1 MNEKYMNMAI
11 KQAIKAFKKK
21 EVPVG
26 AVIVHNN
33 KIIAKACNDR
43 QNKKS
48 VIGHAEI
55 NAILKASKRLGDWR
69 LNECDLY
76 VTLKPCA
83 MCESIIK
90 ESRIKSVYYIL
101 EKPLQKKQYDNTS
114 FKRTSVRYDYENLL
128 SNFFKNKR

>member
-43 QNKKS
+43 QNKHS

-55 NAILKASKRLGDWR
+55 KAILKAAKKLRDWR

-90 ESRIKSVYYIL
+90 ESRIKSVYYKIG
-101 EKPLQKKQYDNTS
+101 
-114 FKRTSVRYDYENLL
+114 RAHV
-128 SNFFKNKR
+128 